1 MASLSALHVT
11 AEPAAHAEKHIMQYW
26 KMNLFLWPL
35 FSVALRTRSPTG
47 WTECV
52 DILKCVSLSLLLSLM
67 PFLSPSWRFFFD
79 FRLPVILSCLFFFF
93 SPSFSSSSSSAVS
106 PQVPPVV
113 SRSSLATVPCGVSR
127 EEESGRSHS
136 TKKGAFHEIFNLQ
149 ESERPLAGKGTS
161 CSMKKT
167 LFALSIPN
175 INISASYFV

>member
-26 KMNLFLWPL
+26 KMNLVLWPL

-93 SPSFSSSSSSAVS
+93 FAFLLLLLLLLRRLSPGSAGGLSEQPRHRPVWGEQRGGERS
-106 PQVPPVV
+106 LPQHQEG
-113 SRSSLATVPCGVSR
+113 SLS
-127 EEESGRSHS
+127 
-136 TKKGAFHEIFNLQ
+136 
-149 ESERPLAGKGTS
+149 
-161 CSMKKT
+161 
-167 LFALSIPN
+167 
-175 INISASYFV
+175 